1 MINKKDPIAMASI
14 SLVILL
20 FLIFAILYL
29 YRPSWI
35 CIVNHNTGK
44 MFISWKLLFAYSL
57 TFALVGA
64 IFVLLFVSKYSIKY
78 ISLAQKSN
86 EEFSFDSGVKGLPF
100 VNLKNSGEL
109 K

>member
-20 FLIFAILYL
+20 FLIIAILYL

-35 CIVNHNTGK
+35 CVVNHNTGK
-44 MFISWKLLFAYSL
+44 MFISWKLLFTYSL

-78 ISLAQKSN
+78 KSLTQNSG
-86 EEFSFDSGVKGLPF
+86 EFSFDAGVKGLPF